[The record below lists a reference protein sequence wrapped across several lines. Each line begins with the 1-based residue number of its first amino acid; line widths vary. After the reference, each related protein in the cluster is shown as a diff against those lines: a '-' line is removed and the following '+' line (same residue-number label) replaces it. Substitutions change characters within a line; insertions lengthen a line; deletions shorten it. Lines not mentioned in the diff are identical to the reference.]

1 MRSLTA
7 VQSSI
12 SDTIH
17 LKVTT
22 IQLKE
27 AKIEDINEWLIYS
40 LTNLKDFIWCE
51 KELKFTDDRL

>member
-1 MRSLTA
+1 VRSLTA

-40 LTNLKDFIWCE
+40 LTNLKDFI
-51 KELKFTDDRL
+51 